1 MTLLEGECETCGCV
15 TGTAAGPPEYCG
27 NCGATM
33 GGDDTSITSHLSNEA
48 IEYATSYIGEDV
60 QMGAMAVPPVPRKR
74 VEEVVEDYDGC
85 PDDTF
90 NNPLAGHLYD
100 LTDLTLAINHA
111 GDPMLDSS
119 VEDDDDPYNVERDSV
134 AEIKIARGALF
145 SAFNRELAACAR
157 RLGID
162 PDEHEDLVNAIR
174 AEVGYEVDVSV
185 DEDWDTVDD
194 IEDE

>member
-1 MTLLEGECETCGCV
+1 MTLLECNCDNCGCT
-15 TGTAAGPPEYCG
+15 TGTDGEPPEYCG
-27 NCGATM
+27 NCGLRL
-33 GGDDTSITSHLSNEA
+33 GDDDVNVVTQHLSDRA
-48 IEYATSYIGEDV
+48 VEYAADYIGEDV

-74 VEEVVEDYDGC
+74 VEEVVEDYDDS
-85 PDDTF
+85 PDDAF

-119 VEDDDDPYNVERDSV
+119 VEEDEEPYNVERDSV

-157 RLGID
+157 RIGLD

-174 AEVGYEVDVSV
+174 EELGYNVDVSV
-185 DEDWDTVDD
+185 DEDWD
-194 IEDE
+194 EA

>member
-1 MTLLEGECETCGCV
+1 MTDQEDIDVIE
-15 TGTAAGPPEYCG
+15 
-27 NCGATM
+27 
-33 GGDDTSITSHLSNEA
+33 SHLSDRA
-48 IEYATSYIGEDV
+48 VEYAVNYIGEDV

-119 VEDDDDPYNVERDSV
+119 VEEDEEPYNVERESV

-157 RLGID
+157 RVGLD

-174 AEVGYEVDVSV
+174 EEVGYSVDVSMS
-185 DEDWDTVDD
+185 EDWSADAEDLDEAMGPEESLDTLDEALDD
-194 IEDE
+194 E